1 MYLYLLEIKEKEA
14 LLPDGGNS
22 GGLGLLLS
30 SRHLLLLL
38 GNLLVGHLVLSGG
51 QGGVS
56 TRDG

>member
-30 SRHLLLLL
+30 SCHLFLLL
-38 GNLLVGHLVLSGG
+38 GNLFVGHLVLSGG
-51 QGGVS
+51 QRGVS
-56 TRDG
+56 IREG

>member
-30 SRHLLLLL
+30 SCHLLLLL

-51 QGGVS
+51 QRGVS
-56 TRDG
+56 SRER